1 MMRTDLT
8 DITVIMDRSGSMQAC
23 QVEAENGLN
32 RFIKEQQA
40 QPGEA
45 LFSLMQ
51 FDDQYEVVHQ
61 AVPIQNVPKCTLV
74 PRGMTA
80 LLDTVGKTINTTGER
95 LAAMPEAERPGLV
108 IVVIITDGMENAS
121 QEFKREQI
129 KDMITHQ
136 QEKYN
141 WQFTFLGANQ
151 DAFAEAGAIGI
162 KATAA
167 ADYSVS
173 ATAEAFAGTAA
184 SVARSRRALQ
194 DGEDVALS
202 YTEEERQKM
211 KPS

>member
-1 MMRTDLT
+1 MRIDLT
-8 DITVIMDRSGSMQAC
+8 DITVIMDRSGSMQSC

-32 RFIKEQQA
+32 RFIEEQQA
-40 QPGEA
+40 QSGEA
-45 LFSLMQ
+45 LFSLVQ

-61 AVPIQNVPKCTLV
+61 AVPIQNVPHCTLV

-80 LLDTVGKTINTTGER
+80 LLDAVGKTINTTGER
-95 LAAMPEAERPGLV
+95 LAATPQAERPGLV
-108 IVVIITDGMENAS
+108 IMVIITDGMENAS

-129 KDMITHQ
+129 KEMITHQ

-162 KATAA
+162 KAAAA

-173 ATAEAFAGTAA
+173 ATAQAFAGTAA
-184 SVARSRRALQ
+184 SVVRSRKALQ
-194 DGEDVALS
+194 AGEDVALS

-211 KPS
+211 KSS